1 MAFTLT
7 ELPGEIVIQ
16 ADNFFSLSFI
26 DGHIRKVFNLK
37 ADPEKTSNLSDSA
50 FTRVEF
56 YARQQYQIE
65 VGFPVYAELLTTTDG
80 MNLQQKIL
88 EDSAIRKVV
97 QCTGN
102 LAHVDESD
110 GIEYL
115 DSGWAFRTIYVIYP
129 DGRILI
135 KFESVN
141 DFGQDSISLDEN
153 QTRYTYLTAQLNMD
167 DRFDYRYVYAAD
179 NGSFEV
185 ASHRLCNGIVPKG
198 TNPDLQMVFM
208 IHYFYGSETFAPGWI
223 CNSGGAGVSQL
234 GFYNGGKDFSWL
246 NGETKQVYYMI
257 ELGLMDNWM
266 AGFDYQNFDLAGLY
280 AAYDQYISK
289 YRLGIDR
296 TSLEFELESRKNEA
310 TL

>member
-1 MAFTLT
+1 
-7 ELPGEIVIQ
+7 
-16 ADNFFSLSFI
+16 
-26 DGHIRKVFNLK
+26 
-37 ADPEKTSNLSDSA
+37 
-50 FTRVEF
+50 
-56 YARQQYQIE
+56 
-65 VGFPVYAELLTTTDG
+65 
-80 MNLQQKIL
+80 
-88 EDSAIRKVV
+88 
-97 QCTGN
+97 
-102 LAHVDESD
+102 
-110 GIEYL
+110 
-115 DSGWAFRTIYVIYP
+115 
-129 DGRILI
+129 
-135 KFESVN
+135 
-141 DFGQDSISLDEN
+141 
-153 QTRYTYLTAQLNMD
+153 
-167 DRFDYRYVYAAD
+167 
-179 NGSFEV
+179 
-185 ASHRLCNGIVPKG
+185 
-198 TNPDLQMVFM
+198 MVFM